1 MITLEDE
8 SRCITKIATNVPPI
22 PYNISGAYK
31 EVLITNY
38 TVDPIYI
45 VKSAGDISRIDP
57 SIDGF
62 HAKHVEI
69 RIREIDGV
77 RNTNNVGVDIS
88 RATQRIITIPN
99 DLLLESPV
107 YTRIL
112 DVAICKE
119 EHINIVVHP
128 NNMEYKRT
136 LITKLHEEYANTVFE
151 APITILANDPS
162 GEIKEVYAL
171 IGKQIF
177 TVGVTH
183 FKGHGETD
191 NILIAFRTS
200 VNGGCIYRKHNTSF
214 SQIDTKKYVEVGPVT
229 IATNAL
235 TLECILQESTTCST
249 LEMQEHL
256 DRIKALDKLHK
267 DSMRTLKLELDAAN
281 SAIQTYKSL
290 IGSRPD
296 ILAALKEREL
306 DLEYQALG
314 TKEKDIEYQRLKLE
328 HENDTLRLKQYD
340 DTLKTVSTIA
350 KTLVVVIPAAITI
363 WKLFK
368 K

>member
-8 SRCITKIATNVPPI
+8 SRCVIRTASNVPPI
-22 PYNISGAYK
+22 PYNIAGAYK

-38 TVDPIYI
+38 TIEPIYI
-45 VKSAGDISRIDP
+45 VKNSGDISKIDP

-69 RIREIDGV
+69 RIREIDGI

-88 RATQRIITIPN
+88 RTNQKVITIPN
-99 DLLLESPV
+99 DILLESPV

-119 EHINIVVHP
+119 EHLNIVVHP
-128 NNMEYKRT
+128 NNTEYKRT
-136 LITKLHEEYANTVFE
+136 LITKLHEDYANTVFE

-162 GEIKEVYAL
+162 GEIKELYIL

-191 NILIAFRTS
+191 SILVAFRTS
-200 VNGGCIYRKHNTSF
+200 MNGGCIYRKHNSSF
-214 SQIDTKKYVEVGPVT
+214 SQIDVKKHIEIGPII
-229 IATNAL
+229 IATSAL
-235 TLECILQESTTCST
+235 TLECVLRESTTCST

-256 DRIKALDKLHK
+256 DRIKALDKLHR

-306 DLEYQALG
+306 DLEYQSLG
-314 TKEKDIEYQRLKLE
+314 TKEKDIEYQKLKLE
-328 HENDTLRLKQYD
+328 HEADTLRLKQYD
-340 DTLKTVSTIA
+340 ETLKTISTVA
-350 KTLVVVIPAAITI
+350 KTLAVVIPAAITI